1 MPDTSQSLAN
11 RLHEEGLRVVD
22 FFNTL
27 SEEQWGYLV
36 YHHGT
41 GWTMHH
47 LMAHF
52 VSAEKGRLELIRDI
66 SSGGQGA
73 PAGFDIDA
81 FNLRDVQRLL
91 GQSHQ
96 SLLELFSQERSRLI
110 ALVSSLGTTDLERVG
125 NDPFLGQVPLV
136 DMIKLTYRHLQ
147 IHLRDMRRC
156 L

>member
-1 MPDTSQSLAN
+1 MPDTAQSLAN

-27 SEEQWGYLV
+27 SEEQWGNLV
-36 YHHGT
+36 YQNGT
-41 GWTMHH
+41 GWNMHH
-47 LMAHF
+47 LLAHF
-52 VSAEKGRLELIRDI
+52 VSAEKGRFELIRDV
-66 SSGGQGA
+66 SSGGTGA

-96 SLLELFSQERSRLI
+96 SLLELFSKERSRLI
-110 ALVSSLGTTDLERVG
+110 ALISSLGTTDLERVG